1 MTARDELV
9 EAIKNVR
16 HTESYAT
23 DEDYA
28 DAALAWAL
36 SRVGEDNDETP
47 VGHSYSWNIGY
58 NQRGEEIRGR
68 FKGEK
73 T

>member
-9 EAIKNVR
+9 EIISKGLI
-16 HTESYAT
+16 
-23 DEDYA
+23 A
-28 DAALAWAL
+28 DKFRREIADVIITWAL
-36 SRVGEDNDETP
+36 SKVGEDNDETP

-68 FKGEK
+68 LKGERK
-73 T
+73 